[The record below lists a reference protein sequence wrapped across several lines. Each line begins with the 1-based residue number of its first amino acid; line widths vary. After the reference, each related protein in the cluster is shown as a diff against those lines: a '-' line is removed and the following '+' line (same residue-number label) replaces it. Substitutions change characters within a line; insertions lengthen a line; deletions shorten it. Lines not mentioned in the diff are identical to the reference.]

1 MASRCYL
8 DLRRRGRAKG
18 GPGGLESVVVGKGL
32 AMNMSFENRVA
43 LVTGAGSGLGL
54 ATASAFAESGA
65 SVVLADW
72 NEQAVRSAA
81 AALGA
86 RGHKTLAIHCD
97 VADDTQVESMVEQ
110 TVATFGRLDAAYNNA
125 GVQNVAVE
133 AADTTREDFDRV
145 ISINLRGVWSCMKF
159 ELRQML
165 KQGSGAI
172 VNCSSIGGL
181 VGGAKRGTYQASK
194 HGVLGLTKSA
204 ALEYAARNIRIN
216 AVCPGIIHTSM
227 LDKMMA
233 TQADALNAMLKDVPI
248 GRLGRPE
255 EIASAV
261 LWLCSS
267 TASFMVGHALAVDG
281 GYTIR

>member
-1 MASRCYL
+1 
-8 DLRRRGRAKG
+8 
-18 GPGGLESVVVGKGL
+18 
-32 AMNMSFENRVA
+32 MNISFENKVA

-54 ATASAFAESGA
+54 ATAKAFAESGA
-65 SVVLADW
+65 AVALADS
-72 NEQAVRSAA
+72 NERAVRSAA
-81 AALGA
+81 EELSVQ
-86 RGHKTLAIHCD
+86 GHKTLAIHCD

-133 AADTTREDFDRV
+133 AADTTRGDFDRV
-145 ISINLRGVWSCMKF
+145 ISINLHGVWSCMKF
-159 ELRQML
+159 ELQQML

-204 ALEYAARNIRIN
+204 ALDYAAKGIRIN
-216 AVCPGIIHTSM
+216 AVCPGIIHTGM

-233 TQADALNAMLKDVPI
+233 TQADAINAMLKDVPI

-267 TASFMVGHALAVDG
+267 AASFMVGHALAVDG
-281 GYTIR
+281 GYTVR